1 MKRTVF
7 TGSGTALITPMN
19 NDGSVNYKVLEEI
32 LEFQIAN
39 KTDAIVICGT
49 TGEAATLS
57 EKEHIA
63 VMEFT
68 VQKVNKRIPVVAGA
82 GSNNTA
88 HAMELTKKAKEIG
101 ADALLHSTP
110 YYNKTSQAGLI
121 KHFTTLADLTDLPMI
136 LYSVP
141 GRTGMG
147 IKANTYLEL
156 SKHPNIVATK
166 EASGDIS
173 HIAKIAELCGDELAI
188 YSGND
193 DQIVPIMALGG
204 KGVISVLS
212 NVHPK
217 ETHDMC
223 QAMLE
228 GNYAEGRR
236 LQLKLLS
243 LIDALFI
250 DVNPI
255 PVKEAMNL
263 LGYNAGGCR
272 LPLVPMSDSDKE
284 VLIKQLKL
292 TGAIK

>member
-1 MKRTVF
+1 MKKTVF
-7 TGSGTALITPMN
+7 TGSGTALITPMHK
-19 NDGSVNYKVLEEI
+19 DFSVNYEKLAEI

-39 KTDAIVICGT
+39 QTDAIVICGT

-57 EKEHIA
+57 EKEHIEVVA
-63 VMEFT
+63 FT
-68 VQKVNKRIPVVAGA
+68 VEKVAKRIPVIAGA
-82 GSNNTA
+82 SSNNTA
-88 HAMELTKKAKEIG
+88 HAMELTKKAKEVG

-121 KHFTTLADLTDLPMI
+121 RHFNTLADLTDLPII

-147 IKANTYLEL
+147 IKPSTYLEL

-166 EASGDIS
+166 EASGDLS
-173 HIAKIAELCGDELAI
+173 HIAQVAAVCGDALTI

-193 DQIVPIMALGG
+193 DQVVPIMALGG

-212 NVHPK
+212 NVMPK

-223 QAMLE
+223 QLLLD
-228 GNYAEGRR
+228 GNLAASRE
-236 LQLKLLS
+236 LQLKMLS

-263 LGYNAGGCR
+263 MGYDAGPCR
-272 LPLVPMSDSDKE
+272 LPLIELSEGDRA
-284 VLIKQLKL
+284 VLKRELQKNGVL
-292 TGAIK
+292 